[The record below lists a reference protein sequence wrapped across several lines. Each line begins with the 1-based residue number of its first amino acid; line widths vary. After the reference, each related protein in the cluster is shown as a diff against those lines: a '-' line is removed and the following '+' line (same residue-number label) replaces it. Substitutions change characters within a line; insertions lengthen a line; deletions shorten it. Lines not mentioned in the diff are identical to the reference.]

1 MLRTAL
7 LLAGLVTALVA
18 GSPSIA
24 RADAPL
30 FMDGAETL
38 YQKVITRTG
47 ARIHGA
53 PDAGTAAAEPLDPFT
68 ILYVYERRGDWLHV
82 GEDDDGA
89 EGWIPADRAI
99 DWKQTIVVAFNDPA
113 LNRRERTL
121 LFRSRE
127 ALEETICC
135 EDVLTRVTD
144 LRTAAVADAL
154 APDAPVV
161 SIEPELHVDIDDDFY
176 IFPILQAEQRVLHF
190 GARGR
195 MLEVASVALQEPSDT
210 EQGEFRAGVVFVID
224 TTTSMGPYIEGVRRA
239 VDRIRGRLMDSEI
252 ADAVRFG
259 LVGFRQSDAVTPALE
274 YHTRTYLP
282 LAEDSTVD
290 RLSAQLA
297 TMRPSRAAS
306 PGFAEDSLGGIE
318 EAVRTADLSAFQV
331 KFLVLIT
338 DASPRSPEYGDTLTA
353 MLPPEMNARLRS
365 AGFHPLVFHLTTPQ
379 GGPDHSLGRR
389 AYTQL
394 ARVEVDSYYREIQ
407 GGDVAR
413 FTGLIDGISD
423 QMVGLASETRR
434 NGVVADADPN
444 DDSDEARL
452 RRSWRAMQLSY
463 LAGDPP
469 DVFRAWMIDKALE
482 NPRRD
487 ALDIRV
493 LMTKNQLATLFEMGE
508 RIIDTAQSGL
518 DRLDPDGFFTSL
530 REAVVLLALDPDRLA
545 RSQIDSL
552 GDALGEYLA
561 LLPYDS
567 PITSLTED
575 TWNRM
580 TGGQQRDLLETLR
593 SKVAYYRRL
602 HDTPELW
609 IALRP
614 DAEDGE
620 RVTTIPLA
628 RMP

>member
-7 LLAGLVTALVA
+7 LLAGLVAALVA
-18 GSPSIA
+18 GAPSIA

-30 FMDGAETL
+30 VLDGAETL

-68 ILYVYERRGDWLHV
+68 ILYVYERRGDWLRV

-89 EGWIPADRAI
+89 EGWISADRAI

-224 TTTSMGPYIEGVRRA
+224 TTTSMGPYIEGVQRA
-239 VDRIRGRLMDSEI
+239 VDRIRGRLMDSDI

-338 DASPRSPEYGDTLTA
+338 DASPRSPELGDTLTA

-365 AGFHPLVFHLTTPQ
+365 AGFHPLVFHLTTPE
-379 GGPDHSLGRR
+379 GGPDHSLGRS

-394 ARVEVDSYYREIQ
+394 ARVEADSYYREIQ

-413 FTGLIDGISD
+413 FTGLIDGIAD

-493 LMTKNQLATLFEMGE
+493 LITKNQLATLFEMGE
-508 RIIDTAQSGL
+508 RIIETAQSGL

-530 REAVVLLALDPDRLA
+530 REAVALLAHDPDRLA
-545 RSQIDSL
+545 RGQIDSL

-575 TWNRM
+575 DWNRM

-620 RVTTIPLA
+620 RVLTIPLA